1 MSAVKVRLVGC
12 ERFNFKN
19 ELYEKGKV
27 YMVNETKAAIML
39 RKEDAFGRP
48 YFSTY
53 VAPSKSTR
61 DQRIAAA
68 ATMAAIAAAKE
79 AAKAED
85 EIIDRQIDSDPDLVV
100 EVDSDATV
108 EVDTDDDPE
117 LDNEDPENPEEIAE
131 ADRDDGTA
139 ELV

>member
-1 MSAVKVRLVGC
+1 
-12 ERFNFKN
+12 
-19 ELYEKGKV
+19 
-27 YMVNETKAAIML
+27 
-39 RKEDAFGRP
+39 
-48 YFSTY
+48 
-53 VAPSKSTR
+53 
-61 DQRIAAA
+61 
-68 ATMAAIAAAKE
+68 MAAIAAAKE

-100 EVDSDATV
+100 EFDSDATV

-117 LDNEDPENPEEIAE
+117 LDNGDPENPEEIAE